1 MNSPEDEILYTDLS
15 PEEMAALDDAVALM
29 VRNQAGIAAALIR
42 ARNDNNE
49 T

>member
-15 PEEMAALDDAVALM
+15 DEEMAALDEAVALM
-29 VRNQAGIAAALIR
+29 VRHQAGIAAHLIR
-42 ARNDNNE
+42 NRVDADE